1 MRIESTL
8 CLNAQEI
15 MGIQTRYAKKGISMS
30 ELALC
35 GANQFVEWQHYP
47 QDDLV
52 DEESGYSFYYHSHS
66 PDEMFQNEHGHFHLF
81 WRDHTSPQEFHH
93 LIAIALDSK
102 GLPVRL
108 FTTNQWVTGEVFI
121 KANAVLQALKDFD
134 VAIKGRMSPLARWIT
149 ALTKLF
155 YVEMEQLI
163 VGRDIKLA
171 KIESELGSLEVAF
184 GAQQFHVLTECKI
197 DLMDRLS
204 QHLTL
209 VH

>member
-15 MGIQTRYAKKGISMS
+15 MGIQSRYAKKGVSMS

-35 GANQFVEWQHYP
+35 GANKFIAWQHYP

-52 DEESGYSFYYHSHS
+52 DKESGYFFYYHSHS
-66 PDEMFQNEHGHFHLF
+66 SDEMSQNEHGHFHLF
-81 WRDHTSPQEFHH
+81 WRDPASSQEFHH

-108 FTTNQWVTGEVFI
+108 FTTNQWVTGEFFI
-121 KANAVLQALKDFD
+121 KANAVLQALKHFD
-134 VAIKGRMSPLARWIT
+134 ISTKGRMSPLARWIN
-149 ALTKLF
+149 ALTKIF
-155 YVEMEQLI
+155 YVEMEMLI
-163 VGRDIKLA
+163 VGRDRKL
-171 KIESELGSLEVAF
+171 KIIESELGSLEAAF
-184 GAQQFHVLTECKI
+184 SAKQFHVLTECKI

-204 QHLTL
+204 EHLTL